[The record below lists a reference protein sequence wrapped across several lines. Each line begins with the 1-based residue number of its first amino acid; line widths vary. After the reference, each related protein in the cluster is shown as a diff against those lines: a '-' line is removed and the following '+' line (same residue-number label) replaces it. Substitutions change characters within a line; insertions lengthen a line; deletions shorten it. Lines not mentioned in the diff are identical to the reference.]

1 MYGGNRPIWGMLVD
15 WAFCNMYSIEPASP
29 GEAKKRGIVG
39 TKVFLLQNERKK
51 TEFECKITFLCGDD
65 RNGEKHERK
74 EMDFLLEER
83 GCGGVSRMDS
93 KG

>member
-1 MYGGNRPIWGMLVD
+1 MEMTLAGLVAKIAGNVVGIDCQACIVLQ
-15 WAFCNMYSIEPASP
+15 
-29 GEAKKRGIVG
+29 KKQRGIVG
-39 TKVFLLQNERKK
+39 TKVFLLQNEIKK
-51 TEFECKITFLCGDD
+51 TEFDCKISFLCGDD